1 MGIVIKQVVLLLLIF
16 PVFGI
21 AQGSSVYDCNVR
33 LIIRHP
39 PCDSLRDLSR
49 VNPKVNYRKMMK
61 KDRKII
67 NFLNYYRMATFSIE
81 DLEYQ
86 INAINSYGKRE
97 YKSGDTTGKQLIM
110 YERGLLK
117 LFIEYEVN
125 YGKITKRYYD
135 LEINNPPGAGDSRP
149 LDYHYKV
156 FKLLKFC
163 LEERFGCYDFGG
175 TF

>member
-1 MGIVIKQVVLLLLIF
+1 MGVAIKFAILLLLIF
-16 PVFGI
+16 PFAGM
-21 AQGSSVYDCNVR
+21 AQDSSVYACNVR
-33 LIIRHP
+33 LITRHP
-39 PCDSLRDLSR
+39 ACDSLRDMSR
-49 VNPKVNYRKMMK
+49 LNPKVNYRKMMK

-67 NFLNYYRMATFSIE
+67 SFLNLYHSDTLSLTN
-81 DLEYQ
+81 LEYQ
-86 INAINSYGKRE
+86 ISKINSYGKRE
-97 YKSGDTTGKQLIM
+97 YKSGETIGKQLIM

-117 LFIEYEVN
+117 LFIEYDVKSGQVTRRH
-125 YGKITKRYYD
+125 YS
-135 LEINNPPGAGDSRP
+135 LEINNPPGGGDSRP